1 MRRLYSLKVIKFRFS
16 FYAPFI
22 LQGMCFLHGSELEV
36 HGRLKS
42 SNCVVDSR
50 FTLKLTDFGLPSL
63 CNVDTKTT
71 ASRPISAAYPLDHV
85 FYRGTEIN
93 VFFEMRTC
101 TKLVNTFTLNKI
113 NFGIFI
119 ILC

>member
-1 MRRLYSLKVIKFRFS
+1 MTSLRCVQLISFSTLHFTAYLIDNNTRATVHQFRFS
-16 FYAPFI
+16 LNMPFI

-63 CNVDTKTT
+63 CYVDTKTV
-71 ASRPISAAYPLDHV
+71 SRPISAVDSQDHV
-85 FYRGTEIN
+85 FYRGT
-93 VFFEMRTC
+93 
-101 TKLVNTFTLNKI
+101 
-113 NFGIFI
+113 
-119 ILC
+119 